1 MGQAALRNRCQ
12 DAVNCER
19 YVPSSSRWL
28 VRGPLSVVGGDQAE
42 RRGHGAKRERVLGP
56 LSVVLIPGLG
66 LEYPGPDADDSR
78 REHTL

>member
-42 RRGHGAKRERVLGP
+42 RREQGAKRERVLGP
-56 LSVVLIPGLG
+56 LSVVLSSGLG
-66 LEYPGPDADDSR
+66 IGIPRSR
-78 REHTL
+78 R

>member
-1 MGQAALRNRCQ
+1 M
-12 DAVNCER
+12 
-19 YVPSSSRWL
+19 